1 MQLITLTDLSFLA
14 NPTQLTVPIELKQKG
29 FQLIM
34 KQTLLKLPTEPL
46 LLANPKV
53 DKWIMEVSLLFPE
66 VFEWE
71 PPTFLVDTQ
80 FSAKLNKDVCVQI
93 NANAAF
99 LERQSVHLIE
109 WAIRHP
115 ALNWSDRVK
124 LWTAAESLSLS
135 PENIKLTVLALHPAH
150 PGTRHEISWDSRQHA
165 QAKDWLASALAR
177 QARWPVAA
185 RRTSP
190 PACAPLTHFDIEGIP
205 EVEI

>member
-1 MQLITLTDLSFLA
+1 
-14 NPTQLTVPIELKQKG
+14 
-29 FQLIM
+29 M
-34 KQTLLKLPTEPL
+34 KQTFLKLPTEPL

-80 FSAKLNKDVCVQI
+80 FSARLNKDVCVQI

-165 QAKDWLASALAR
+165 QAKDWLASALAG
-177 QARWPVAA
+177 QARSPVAA

-190 PACAPLTHFDIEGIP
+190 PACASLTHFDIEGIP

>member
-1 MQLITLTDLSFLA
+1 
-14 NPTQLTVPIELKQKG
+14 
-29 FQLIM
+29 M
-34 KQTLLKLPTEPL
+34 KQTFLKLPTEPL

-53 DKWIMEVSLLFPE
+53 DRWIMEVSLLFPE

-71 PPTFLVDTQ
+71 PPKFLVDTQ
-80 FSAKLNKDVCVQI
+80 FSARLNKDVCVQI

-99 LERQSVHLIE
+99 LEPQSVHLIE

-150 PGTRHEISWDSRQHA
+150 PGTRRELSWDSRQHA
-165 QAKDWLASALAR
+165 QAKDWLASALAG
-177 QARWPVAA
+177 QARSPVAA

-190 PACAPLTHFDIEGIP
+190 PAIAPLTYFDIEGIP

>member
-14 NPTQLTVPIELKQKG
+14 NPTQLTVPIELKQEE

-34 KQTLLKLPTEPL
+34 KQTFLKLPTEPL
-46 LLANPKV
+46 LLAEPKV

-115 ALNWSDRVK
+115 VLNWSDRIK
-124 LWTAAESLSLS
+124 LWTAAESLSLP
-135 PENIKLTVLALHPAH
+135 PENIKLTLLALHPAH
-150 PGTRHEISWDSRQHA
+150 PGTRRELSWDSRQHA
-165 QAKDWLASALAR
+165 QAKDWLASALAG
-177 QARWPVAA
+177 QARSPVAA

-190 PACAPLTHFDIEGIP
+190 PACASLTHFDIEGIP

>member
-14 NPTQLTVPIELKQKG
+14 HPTQLAVPIELEQEE

-34 KQTLLKLPTEPL
+34 KQTFLKLPTEPL

-53 DKWIMEVSLLFPE
+53 DRWIMEVSLLFPE

-71 PPTFLVDTQ
+71 PPKFLVDTQ

-99 LERQSVHLIE
+99 LEHQSVHLIE

-115 ALNWSDRVK
+115 ALNWCDRVK
-124 LWTAAESLSLS
+124 LWTAAESLSLP
-135 PENIKLTVLALHPAH
+135 PENIKLTVLALHPTH
-150 PGTRHEISWDSRQHA
+150 PGTRHLISWDSRQHA
-165 QAKDWLASALAR
+165 EAKNWLASLLAR
-177 QARWPVAA
+177 QARSPVAA

-190 PACAPLTHFDIEGIP
+190 PALASLTDFDIEEIP
-205 EVEI
+205 ELEI

>member
-1 MQLITLTDLSFLA
+1 MQLITLADLSFLA
-14 NPTQLTVPIELKQKG
+14 NPTQLAVPIELKQEE
-29 FQLIM
+29 FQLTM
-34 KQTLLKLPTEPL
+34 KQTFLKLPTEPL
-46 LLANPKV
+46 LLAKPQV
-53 DKWIMEVSLLFPE
+53 DRWIMEVSLLFPE

-71 PPTFLVDTQ
+71 PPKFLVDTQ
-80 FSAKLNKDVCVQI
+80 FSARLNKDVCVQI

-109 WAIRHP
+109 WAIRNP

-150 PGTRHEISWDSRQHA
+150 PGTRHEISWGSRQHA
-165 QAKDWLASALAR
+165 QAKDWLASALAG

-190 PACAPLTHFDIEGIP
+190 PACASLTPFDIEGIP

>member
-1 MQLITLTDLSFLA
+1 
-14 NPTQLTVPIELKQKG
+14 
-29 FQLIM
+29 M

-71 PPTFLVDTQ
+71 SPTFLVDTQ
-80 FSAKLNKDVCVQI
+80 FSARLNKNVCVQI

-99 LERQSVHLIE
+99 LEPQSVHLIE

-115 ALNWSDRVK
+115 ALNWCDRVK
-124 LWTAAESLSLS
+124 LWTAAESLSLP

-150 PGTRHEISWDSRQHA
+150 PGTKRELSWDSRQHT
-165 QAKDWLASALAR
+165 QTRDWLASALAG
-177 QARWPVAA
+177 QARSPVAA

-190 PACAPLTHFDIEGIP
+190 PAIASLTHFDIEGIP

>member
-1 MQLITLTDLSFLA
+1 
-14 NPTQLTVPIELKQKG
+14 
-29 FQLIM
+29 M
-34 KQTLLKLPTEPL
+34 KQTFLKLPTEPL
-46 LLANPKV
+46 LLAEPKV

-80 FSAKLNKDVCVQI
+80 FSARLNKDVCVQI
-93 NANAAF
+93 NTNAAF

-115 ALNWSDRVK
+115 ALNWCDRVK
-124 LWTAAESLSLS
+124 MWTAAESLSLP

-150 PGTRHEISWDSRQHA
+150 PGMRCELSWDSRQHA
-165 QAKDWLASALAR
+165 QAKDWLASALAG
-177 QARWPVAA
+177 QARSPVAA

-190 PACAPLTHFDIEGIP
+190 PAMAPLTHFDIEGIP

>member
-14 NPTQLTVPIELKQKG
+14 KPTQLTVPIELKQEE

-71 PPTFLVDTQ
+71 PPTFLVDTH
-80 FSAKLNKDVCVQI
+80 FSAKFNKDVCVQI
-93 NANAAF
+93 NSNAAF

-150 PGTRHEISWDSRQHA
+150 PGTRRELSWDSRQHA
-165 QAKDWLASALAR
+165 QTRDWLASALAG
-177 QARWPVAA
+177 QAISPVVA
-185 RRTSP
+185 RRTSL
-190 PACAPLTHFDIEGIP
+190 PAIAPLTHFDIEGIP

>member
-14 NPTQLTVPIELKQKG
+14 NPTQLTVPIELKQEE

-34 KQTLLKLPTEPL
+34 KQTFLKLPTEPL

-80 FSAKLNKDVCVQI
+80 FSTKLNKDVCVQI

-135 PENIKLTVLALHPAH
+135 PENIKLTVLALHPTH
-150 PGTRHEISWDSRQHA
+150 PGTRRELSWDSRQHT
-165 QAKDWLASALAR
+165 QTRDWLASALAGK
-177 QARWPVAA
+177 ARSPVAA

-190 PACAPLTHFDIEGIP
+190 PAIASLTHFDIEGIP

>member
-1 MQLITLTDLSFLA
+1 MQSITVTDLSFLA
-14 NPTQLTVPIELKQKG
+14 NPTQLAVPIELEQEE

-46 LLANPKV
+46 LLANSKV
-53 DKWIMEVSLLFPE
+53 DRWIMEVSLLFPE

-71 PPTFLVDTQ
+71 PPKFLVDTQ
-80 FSAKLNKDVCVQI
+80 FSARLNKDVCVQI

-124 LWTAAESLSLS
+124 LWTAAESLSLP

-150 PGTRHEISWDSRQHA
+150 PGTRREFSWDSRQHA
-165 QAKDWLASALAR
+165 QTRDWLASALAG
-177 QARWPVAA
+177 QARSPVAA
-185 RRTSP
+185 RRTSL
-190 PACAPLTHFDIEGIP
+190 PAIASLTHFDIEGIP